1 MEELPEGVDL
11 EALLAPLPGDAP
23 AGSDLRADFSPESL
37 YYRLRDARAD
47 ARAAER
53 AADAEASEAATP
65 LQWRT
70 VRDLGIEALTDR
82 SKDLEIAA
90 WLTEALLR
98 SDGLVGLAA
107 GSRLMTGL
115 TESFWDELY
124 PLPDEDGLET
134 RIAPVAGLNGSGGEG
149 TLLQP
154 LRKVLLCVRPS
165 GEPLFFWQYEQS
177 VAVASIGDSARRQQR
192 LDAGVLP
199 FETVETEARL
209 AGASFAVLRRQAED
223 AAESW
228 TALGRSMDQRAGA
241 DGPPTSA
248 VAELLEKIRGV
259 GARFASEEPPAD
271 TDLPSAAAA
280 SPDGAGSVAVGV
292 AAAAGGALGS
302 REEALRTLSQVAEFF
317 RRTEPHSPLAYT
329 LQEAVRRGRLSWP
342 DLLAE
347 IVPDVG
353 TRSSILVS
361 LGIKPPPDE

>member
-1 MEELPEGVDL
+1 VIG
-11 EALLAPLPGDAP
+11 G
-23 AGSDLRADFSPESL
+23 
-37 YYRLRDARAD
+37 
-47 ARAAER
+47 
-53 AADAEASEAATP
+53 
-65 LQWRT
+65 
-70 VRDLGIEALTDR
+70 R

-115 TESFWDELY
+115 AENYWDELY
-124 PLPDEDGLET
+124 PMPDEDGLET
-134 RIAPVAGLNGSGGEG
+134 RIAPVAGLNGSGAEG

-154 LRKVLLCVRPS
+154 LRKLPLCMRPG

-177 VAVASIGDSARRQQR
+177 VEVAGIGDAVRRQQR

-209 AGASFAVLRRQAED
+209 AGKDFAVLRRQAED
-223 AAESW
+223 AAVAW

-248 VAELLEKIRGV
+248 VAELLEKIRAV
-259 GARFASEEPPAD
+259 GARFASEEPPVES
-271 TDLPSAAAA
+271 DLPAATGA
-280 SPDGAGSVAVGV
+280 SFDGAADGAVAVAV
-292 AAAAGGALGS
+292 TTGGGLGS
-302 REEALRTLSQVAEFF
+302 REEALRTLSQVADFF

-353 TRSSILVS
+353 TRSSILIS
-361 LGIKPPPDE
+361 LGIKPPPEE